1 MAEMEKKFDD
11 LIIINLYSKVM
22 TSLYFWRTFSTGGK
36 WNPWLVNIDSLF
48 LPKLIINKI
57 KGVANKKDYVL
68 E

>member
-1 MAEMEKKFDD
+1 MADMEKNFDD

-22 TSLYFWRTFSTGGK
+22 TSLYFWRTFSTGRIVLM
-36 WNPWLVNIDSLF
+36 NNDSLF
-48 LPKLIINKI
+48 SPKLIINKI